1 MSKVTL
7 GIEPPEWSKHIPETK
22 WIEELLQE
30 VRKNKSLGTDRITLD
45 NPIQDGSLSSSSS
58 KEK

>member
-7 GIEPPEWSKHIPETK
+7 GTIEPPDWAKRIPETK

-30 VRKNKSLGTDRITLD
+30 VRRNKSIGNSNNHLTQPDT
-45 NPIQDGSLSSSSS
+45 SSGPSSS
-58 KEK
+58 K

>member
-7 GIEPPEWSKHIPETK
+7 GTIEPPEWAKHIPESK

-30 VRKNKSLGTDRITLD
+30 VRRNKSLG
-45 NPIQDGSLSSSSS
+45 NLSSKQITPPDPNSGPSSS
-58 KEK
+58 Q